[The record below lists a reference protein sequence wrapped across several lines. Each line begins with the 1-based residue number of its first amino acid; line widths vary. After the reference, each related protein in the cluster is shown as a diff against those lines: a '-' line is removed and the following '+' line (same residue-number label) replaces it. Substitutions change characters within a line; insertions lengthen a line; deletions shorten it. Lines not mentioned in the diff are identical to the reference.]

1 MQEDLLLQK
10 TLHVRNISMA
20 DILEDIKISLDKIV
34 NAIMKLRYKNA
45 FKTFMLKTFFKYA
58 KEFFQVR

>member
-1 MQEDLLLQK
+1 M
-10 TLHVRNISMA
+10 V

-34 NAIMKLRYKNA
+34 NAIMKLRYK
-45 FKTFMLKTFFKYA
+45 MLSSTLKSSFKYA

>member
-45 FKTFMLKTFFKYA
+45 FKYVKN
-58 KEFFQVR
+58 FFQVC